1 MSTDSLIANI
11 DYPIKMDSNISLS
24 LNSNEGT
31 IPPEDLSYFVTINT
45 SNEELQVS
53 NNKYYYNKYYNK
65 KYLIINIIIL
75 FSTIIILCFL
85 YL

>member
-11 DYPIKMDSNISLS
+11 EYDTKMDRNINFS

-31 IPPEDLSYFVTINT
+31 IIPEDLSYAITINK
-45 SNEELQVS
+45 SNEELHQS
-53 NNKYYYNKYYNK
+53 RNICKNKYL
-65 KYLIINIIIL
+65 LIINMLIFL
-75 FSTIIILCFL
+75 SSIIILCIL

>member
-11 DYPIKMDSNISLS
+11 DYNTRMDRNINLS

-31 IPPEDLSYFVTINT
+31 IIPEDLSYAITINT
-45 SNEELQVS
+45 SNEKLQLS
-53 NNKYYYNKYYNK
+53 NNKYYNK
-65 KYLIINIIIL
+65 KYLIINILIL
-75 FSTIIILCFL
+75 LSTIIILCIL